1 MRSEDENRKEFKS
14 RVEQE
19 VYDLFGEMRDFTE
32 EESKAYE
39 NSLKTISKP
48 TGRNVYDI
56 MEKLESDKVI
66 DTGITFEDLLE
77 DGDIYKS

>member
-19 VYDLFGEMRDFTE
+19 AYDLFGEMRDFTE

-39 NSLKTISKP
+39 DSLKAISKP
-48 TGRNVYDI
+48 TGRNIYDI
-56 MEKLESDKVI
+56 MEKLESDKIV
-66 DTGITFEDLLE
+66 DTGITFEDLL
-77 DGDIYKS
+77 GDSMYEN